1 MINLL
6 NSQPVLASLLISVG
20 INLFFF
26 LIAFSFKTD
35 KVTDLSYSL
44 SFFVLAPVLLIASGK
59 GFAQQ
64 QLVLTLAIML
74 WGFRLGSYLFARI
87 LITKTDD
94 RFDDKRSNPVN
105 LIRFWVLQTIAV
117 WVIMLP
123 FSLFLTKRNIQTY
136 NIFMYVGFA
145 LYIIGFLV
153 ETISDSQK
161 FQFKRKP
168 ENKGK
173 WMQSGL
179 WKYSRHP
186 NYFGEIV
193 LWWGLFIVVLPY
205 LSGLSYLSVLGPV
218 FITLLLL
225 FVSGIPLLEKGAD
238 KKYGDDPDYVSYR
251 DNTSLLI
258 PMPSKRGIDGK

>member
-6 NSQPVLASLLISVG
+6 NNQPLLAALFISIA

-26 LIAFSFKTD
+26 TIAFSFKTD

-44 SFFVLAPVLLIASGK
+44 SFFILAPVLLLASGAA
-59 GFAQQ
+59 FSLQ

-87 LITKTDD
+87 LITRTDD
-94 RFDDKRSNPVN
+94 RFDDKRSNSAN
-105 LIRFWVLQTIAV
+105 LIRFWLLQTIAV

-123 FSLFLTKRNIQTY
+123 FSLFLTRRNIETY
-136 NIFMYVGFA
+136 SLFMYMGFA
-145 LYIIGFLV
+145 IFLIGFLV
-153 ETISDSQK
+153 EAISDSQK
-161 FQFKRKP
+161 FRFKRKV

-173 WMQSGL
+173 WMEGGL

-186 NYFGEIV
+186 NYFGEILV
-193 LWWGLFIVVLPY
+193 WWGLFIVVLPY
-205 LSGLSYLSVLGPV
+205 LSGLSYLTVSGPLS
-218 FITLLLL
+218 ITLLLL

-238 KKYGDDPDYVSYR
+238 KKYGDNPDYISYR
-251 DNTSLLI
+251 DKTSLLI
-258 PMPSKRGIDGK
+258 LLPRKKGDSEK